1 MPRIHQ
7 PNSMENDFQN
17 QLEAAIERGQQ
28 KGDREA
34 RSAKQQTLS
43 SEEIRRRHNDFR
55 LDLSEHIE
63 QGLQQ
68 LANHFP
74 GFKYET
80 IYGTRGWGGALSR
93 DDIDRGADG
102 RTGAFFSRI
111 EITVKPLNEF
121 NLVNITGKGTIRD
134 KELLTWNHFENIGQA
149 DQALFRKTIDRWML
163 EYAELFAA
171 R

>member
-1 MPRIHQ
+1 MLRIHL
-7 PNSMENDFQN
+7 PSSMENDFQN

-28 KGDREA
+28 KSERES
-34 RSAKQQTLS
+34 RSAKEQSLS

-55 LDLSEHIE
+55 LDLSDHIE
-63 QGLQQ
+63 QGLKQ
-68 LANHFP
+68 LAQHFP

-93 DDIDRGADG
+93 DDIDRGPDG
-102 RTGAFFSRI
+102 RTGTFFSRI

-121 NLVNITGKGTIRD
+121 NLVNIAGKGTIRD
-134 KELLTWNHFENIGQA
+134 KELLTWNHYDNISQA
-149 DQALFRKTIDRWML
+149 DQAVFQKTIDRWIL